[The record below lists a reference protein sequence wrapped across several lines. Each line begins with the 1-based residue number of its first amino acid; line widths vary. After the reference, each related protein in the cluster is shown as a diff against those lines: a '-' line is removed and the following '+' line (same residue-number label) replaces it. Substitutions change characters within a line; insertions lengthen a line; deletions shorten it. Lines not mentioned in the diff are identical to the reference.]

1 MGIPITSFLKKKI
14 MAYWNKC
21 AICTFTSCPVS
32 QREFLSKSWPFLPYY
47 LMSSPLFCSSSE
59 QHAPRCAIFKKRGSF
74 YCRPSA
80 ASCDNVKKV
89 HPKWRRWACISFE
102 RDLFIRKGDFMQ
114 WPCFVTIW
122 VVNAHY
128 TFCLEQYFYVR
139 KTYPHALL
147 MWCYTF
153 CKREAQQQLFSV
165 VQIGK
170 MQHKKLERCR
180 RPLFLLRTFDHF
192 LLSLLPCHKIG
203 LFSMSWQLSLY

>member
-1 MGIPITSFLKKKI
+1 MTLSSLLSDEQPI
-14 MAYWNKC
+14 
-21 AICTFTSCPVS
+21 V
-32 QREFLSKSWPFLPYY
+32 
-47 LMSSPLFCSSSE
+47 LFIIRTTCS
-59 QHAPRCAIFKKRGSF
+59 RCAIFKKGDPFTAGHQQPLAIMWKKCIQNEEDERAFLLRETYLFVKGILCSDPVLLPYGS
-74 YCRPSA
+74 Y
-80 ASCDNVKKV
+80 
-89 HPKWRRWACISFE
+89 
-102 RDLFIRKGDFMQ
+102 
-114 WPCFVTIW
+114 
-122 VVNAHY
+122 VNAHY

-203 LFSMSWQLSLY
+203 LFSMSWHLSLY

>member
-1 MGIPITSFLKKKI
+1 MGTPLSFFWQIWKTRTRCPIQNIQMGIPITSFLKKKI

-128 TFCLEQYFYVR
+128 TFCLEQYILLCEEDISACFTNVMLYV
-139 KTYPHALL
+139 L
-147 MWCYTF
+147 
-153 CKREAQQQLFSV
+153 
-165 VQIGK
+165 
-170 MQHKKLERCR
+170 
-180 RPLFLLRTFDHF
+180 
-192 LLSLLPCHKIG
+192 
-203 LFSMSWQLSLY
+203 